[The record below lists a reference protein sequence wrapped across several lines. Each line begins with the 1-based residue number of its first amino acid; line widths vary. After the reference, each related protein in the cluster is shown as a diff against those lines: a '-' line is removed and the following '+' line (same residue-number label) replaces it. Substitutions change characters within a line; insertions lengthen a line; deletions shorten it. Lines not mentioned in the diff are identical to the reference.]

1 MTTTDF
7 TGPNRRWFLA
17 LGIAL
22 LVIGFLAILFPLVFT
37 LTAQILVGM
46 AMLVGGIAVLVH
58 AFGERS
64 WSGLLWEILVGAL
77 YVIAGLYFIFDPLGG
92 MIAFTIALAA
102 FFIVDGVFR
111 IIMGVKARPHSGA
124 IWAII
129 GGVLSILLGILIWS
143 GLPGSA
149 TWAVGTLVGINLAFA
164 GAAFVAMGT
173 SAFAPK

>member
-1 MTTTDF
+1 MADTNSITT
-7 TGPNRRWFLA
+7 NRRWFVA

-22 LVIGFLAILFPLVFT
+22 LVIGFLAIIFPIVFT
-37 LTAQILVGM
+37 LTAQVLVGI

-58 AFGERS
+58 AFSERS
-64 WSGLLWEILVGAL
+64 WGGLIWEILVGAL

-92 MIAFTIALAA
+92 MVAFTIALAA

-124 IWAII
+124 VWAII
-129 GGVLSILLGILIWS
+129 GGIVSILLGVLIWS

-149 TWAVGTLVGINLAFA
+149 TWAVGTLLGINLAFA
-164 GAAFVAMGT
+164 GATFLAMGT
-173 SAFAPK
+173 SAFGPR